1 MIRIAI
7 AAALL
12 VAVPAG
18 QTTRD
23 GVYTETQA
31 KRGEEIYAKSCASC
45 HASDLSGSGQAPAL
59 ADADFAKEWD
69 AQPLSDLFERIRTTM
84 PQDKPGTL
92 TQQQASDVTAY
103 ILKANKF
110 PGGRA
115 ELAADTA
122 VQKQVS
128 WPAAAATSGS
138 GRQPSVIPS

>member
-84 PQDKPGTL
+84 PADAPGTL
-92 TQQQASDVTAY
+92 TPPAVADVMAFIFAKADIPSGTTDLPSD
-103 ILKANKF
+103 
-110 PGGRA
+110 
-115 ELAADTA
+115 
-122 VQKQVS
+122 
-128 WPAAAATSGS
+128 AAALKSIVFAAPRAGL
-138 GRQPSVIPS
+138 GIRDFVRRAR